1 MFTPTTQQQK
11 IIDHFNGH
19 ALVVAGP
26 GSGKTVTLIAH
37 VKKLILKEN
46 IPPEDIWI
54 MAFNRDISSKLREEI
69 QYQLKEKSPPT
80 TTIHTFILSQIQKHG
95 TELLDGFKIAESL
108 GECGLKNL
116 LWKPITKRLK
126 EKHGIKKTSQGKRLD
141 IRHIKGYLWSQLR
154 DYWLTSQKPNDN
166 LFDKFNLEAKRFQI
180 IYEIVFLDEL
190 ALKFLDALKA
200 NPSFRRDVIRPRI
213 VIDEFQD
220 LNPTEHGILQQFH
233 KEGTVFIVFGDDDQ
247 AVNDF
252 RRAHADYIQ
261 DFAKIYT
268 PTQYPLSRDRRC
280 PKEILDLAD
289 EFVRGLPR
297 LKKLAGYAPHKGK
310 VDILSFATDED
321 EKLGIKDIVKKYLS
335 LLPISDESQ
344 NPQVLILSGT
354 TGRVK
359 GSSRITEIIE
369 VLRNAGINVVTG
381 EKKEDP
387 LDTEW
392 GLAFKSLLE
401 MLVKEFTPMNLAAW
415 LSVTNPPLMEIVN
428 KYVEEEERKANQVN
442 FLKAV
447 FNLRTNAKNI
457 EKLLSEIDSLRG
469 KVKDE
474 KFNPK
479 IVTDF
484 ISGDLSGRDE
494 AELLTNKIWE
504 EYYEDNAFSDNNL
517 DGNEKESNK
526 GYVFLH
532 SVMKYVTE
540 DIKKPEIGRI
550 HVTTYRKAKGLEA
563 DLVIVT
569 SVDSSDFSNEP
580 QRRRLLY
587 VGATRAKKNLI
598 LTFAGKRSGSR
609 RFTRGRAEKFKGIP
623 KVYRSPLIP
632 SSHPTQEYSE
642 GWLNNWKPL

>member
-1 MFTPTTQQQK
+1 
-11 IIDHFNGH
+11 
-19 ALVVAGP
+19 
-26 GSGKTVTLIAH
+26 
-37 VKKLILKEN
+37 
-46 IPPEDIWI
+46 
-54 MAFNRDISSKLREEI
+54 MAFNRDISSKLRKEI

-80 TTIHTFILSQIQKHG
+80 TTIHTFILSQTQKHG
-95 TELLDGFKIAESL
+95 RELLDGFKIAESL

-126 EKHGIKKTSQGKRLD
+126 EEHGIKKTSQGKRLD

-166 LFDKFNLEAKRFQI
+166 LFDKFNLEIKRFQI

-233 KEGTVFIVFGDDDQ
+233 KEGTIFVVFGDDDQ

-252 RRAHADYIQ
+252 RRAHADHIQ
-261 DFAKIYT
+261 DFAEIYT

-297 LKKLAGYAPHKGK
+297 LKKLAGYAPHKGT

-321 EKLGIKDIVKKYLS
+321 EKLGIKDVVKKYLS
-335 LLPISDESQ
+335 LLPVSDESQ

-447 FNLRTNAKNI
+447 LNLRTNARDI
-457 EKLLSEIDSLRG
+457 EKLLPEIDSLRE

-474 KFNPK
+474 KFTPK

-484 ISGDLSGRDE
+484 IPGDLNGRDE
-494 AELLTNKIWE
+494 AELFVNKIWE
-504 EYYEDNAFSDNNL
+504 EYHEDNAFNDNKL
-517 DGNEKESNK
+517 DGNEKELNK

-540 DIKKPEIGRI
+540 NIKKPEIDRI

-598 LTFAGKRSGSR
+598 LTSASKRSGSR

-632 SSHPTQEYSE
+632 SSYPTQEYSE
-642 GWLNNWKPL
+642 GWLNNWRPL